1 MVYSK
6 LQNTILCWYTVNDKN
21 GMIDCIKTILNSQN
35 NIVLSFVGWSPVGKN
50 FDDLARVFRSAVTED
65 HDQLVAV

>member
-1 MVYSK
+1 
-6 LQNTILCWYTVNDKN
+6 
-21 GMIDCIKTILNSQN
+21 MIDCIKTILNSQN

-50 FDDLARVFRSAVTED
+50 FDDLARVFRSTVTED